1 MKKRVIL
8 TIAILFTLLSP
19 LPNIFAQQTSQF
31 DLPAGASA
39 RLGKGWVKDIAF
51 SPNGAQ
57 LAVGTTIGV
66 WIYDVSTG
74 KEKDLLKGLMGGS
87 NAIAYSPRDDI
98 LAAAHEDRTI
108 RLWGNVSEGAS
119 RVISTFQG
127 HTGHIHSIAFSE
139 NGQMIASGAADKTIR
154 IWNVHDRKLHLILP
168 GYNAPISTVA
178 FSSDSS
184 MIAGGSTNG
193 KIRVW
198 DTGTGEEI
206 YEFNGHTEP
215 ISGLIF
221 LAGDMILVSS
231 NLGGEVQLWN
241 LVAPGEQLLPPREY
255 GVSVHAVAAVSDRA
269 SSDSGEYIFATG
281 TADKLIR
288 VWNMR
293 INQQTASFGQNTD
306 SILDKHTDSVRNV
319 KLSPDG
325 RTLASASLDGT
336 VQLWDWRSRRLRLTL
351 KAHTGKVKALAYTT
365 DNRIRAC
372 GTGLDGKLRL
382 WDAGTGVV
390 LSVMQEH
397 TGLTETAAFSWDGN
411 TLASAGLEDSKIF
424 LSNVET
430 ALVNDGSW
438 GNSSLQGTLTG
449 NSDGITALAFSPA
462 GTMLASGGLDGKI
475 HLLDIATRRELEVS
489 RGPESTVTAL
499 RFAID
504 GTFLASGEENS
515 TLRYWNSLT
524 GEETAK
530 FQVKSRAIGALAFSP
545 TTRFL
550 AIGDAIGE
558 IWLYDFK
565 RKNESVIFTQ
575 HTRKITALVFS
586 KDGRTLVSGSEDGTI
601 LQWDMAKQL
610 PPQQTDYRLKSH
622 KAKPF
627 IQLALNATV
636 RLAVAVGNRETQ
648 TTIGSGFFIDIGY
661 VATNYH
667 VIKGQKQLY
676 AKSVGDQKR
685 YTIEEIVAID
695 EKHDLA
701 ILRISGPNPPILDL
715 ENSDKIEIGETI
727 YTVGNPIGLE
737 GTVSKGIVSSIRD
750 FGSGTRIQIDA
761 PTSPGNSGGPVLNE
775 KGKVIGVSVSG
786 FQGIGVENL
795 NFAVPSNY
803 LKALLSEVR

>member
-231 NLGGEVQLWN
+231 SLGGEVQLWN

-269 SSDSGEYIFATG
+269 SSDSDEYIFATG

-424 LSNVET
+424 LSDVET

-530 FQVKSRAIGALAFSP
+530 FQVIVKPI
-545 TTRFL
+545 
-550 AIGDAIGE
+550 IN
-558 IWLYDFK
+558 Y
-565 RKNESVIFTQ
+565 
-575 HTRKITALVFS
+575 
-586 KDGRTLVSGSEDGTI
+586 TL
-601 LQWDMAKQL
+601 L
-610 PPQQTDYRLKSH
+610 
-622 KAKPF
+622 
-627 IQLALNATV
+627 
-636 RLAVAVGNRETQ
+636 
-648 TTIGSGFFIDIGY
+648 
-661 VATNYH
+661 
-667 VIKGQKQLY
+667 
-676 AKSVGDQKR
+676 
-685 YTIEEIVAID
+685 
-695 EKHDLA
+695 
-701 ILRISGPNPPILDL
+701 
-715 ENSDKIEIGETI
+715 
-727 YTVGNPIGLE
+727 
-737 GTVSKGIVSSIRD
+737 
-750 FGSGTRIQIDA
+750 
-761 PTSPGNSGGPVLNE
+761 
-775 KGKVIGVSVSG
+775 
-786 FQGIGVENL
+786 
-795 NFAVPSNY
+795 
-803 LKALLSEVR
+803 